1 MDNLNDIQKIW
12 LSANVR
18 DLPTSGEVV
27 RTIKNYRTNQIL
39 RTVFVIFLSLVLGA
53 VMVHVIFFYQ
63 SVLFV
68 TRIGE
73 ALIFIAIL
81 FLISTNLV
89 SLKRISGRKDFTNQE
104 FIHYLKQQQ
113 QRQIQFHKKTQAIG
127 FVLSSAGLLLYFF
140 ETVYQHWIW
149 MIVAYVLLILFILA
163 CWFILRPAAS
173 KRKTNRLNETIN
185 KLENISN
192 QFLNN

>member
-12 LSANVR
+12 FTANVNE
-18 DLPTSGEVV
+18 LPKSGEVV
-27 RTIKNYRTNQIL
+27 RTIKNYRTAQVI
-39 RTVFVIFLSLVLGA
+39 RTVFVILLSLVLGA

-68 TRIGE
+68 TRMGE

-81 FLISTNLV
+81 ILIMTNLV

-104 FIHYLKQQQ
+104 FINYLKQQQ

-127 FVLSSAGLLLYFF
+127 FALSSAGLLLYFF
-140 ETVYQHWIW
+140 EVVYQRWVL
-149 MIVAYVLLILFILA
+149 MIVAYLLLILFILA
-163 CWFILRPAAS
+163 CWFILRPIAA
-173 KRKTNRLNETIN
+173 KRKTKKITETIS